1 MISFIPWDA
10 FFGGMLLGASAII
23 LMLGIGRVAGIS
35 GIVSRLLP
43 SRKNKS
49 LESGSESSS
58 DTRIE
63 KTEKHWRLAFVV
75 GMVVSGWLLIPTGY
89 QLPQLEEINFAVVI
103 IAGLLVGFGTKVAN
117 GCTSGHGI
125 VGMARLSKRSIVAT
139 CVFMG
144 VAMATVLVKNM
155 IGLGAQ

>member
-1 MISFIPWDA
+1 MLSLIPWDA
-10 FFGGMLLGASAII
+10 FFGGMLLGVSAIV

-43 SRKNKS
+43 VGPSKK
-49 LESGSESSS
+49 ESE
-58 DTRIE
+58 DADIE
-63 KTEKHWRLAFVV
+63 NTEKRWRIAFVV

-89 QLPQLEEINFAVVI
+89 QLPQLEEMNLLVVV
-103 IAGLLVGFGTKVAN
+103 IAGLLVGFGTKTAN

-125 VGMARLSKRSIVAT
+125 VGMARLSKRSIIAT

-144 VAMATVLVKNM
+144 VAIVTVLIKNLM
-155 IGLGAQ
+155 GLGA

>member
-1 MISFIPWDA
+1 MSLIPWDA
-10 FFGGMLLGASAII
+10 FFGGMLLGASVII

-49 LESGSESSS
+49 SISGSESSS

-144 VAMATVLVKNM
+144 VAMATVLVKNL
-155 IGLGAQ
+155 IGLGA

>member
-1 MISFIPWDA
+1 MSFIPWDA

>member
-1 MISFIPWDA
+1 MLSLILWDA
-10 FFGGMLLGASAII
+10 FFGGMLLGVSAIV

-43 SRKNKS
+43 TGTNNKERKDAGTAN
-49 LESGSESSS
+49 
-58 DTRIE
+58 
-63 KTEKHWRLAFVV
+63 TEKHWRIAFVI

-89 QLPQLEEINFAVVI
+89 QLPQLEEMNLLVVV
-103 IAGLLVGFGTKVAN
+103 IAGLLVGFGTKTAN

-144 VAMATVLVKNM
+144 VAIVTVFIKNL
-155 IGLGAQ
+155 IGLGA

>member
-1 MISFIPWDA
+1 MSLIPWDA

-35 GIVSRLLP
+35 GIVGRLLP
-43 SRKNKS
+43 SRKNKR
-49 LESGSESSS
+49 LESGSESNSDSS
-58 DTRIE
+58 IE

-103 IAGLLVGFGTKVAN
+103 IAGLLVGFGTKMAN

-125 VGMARLSKRSIVAT
+125 VGMARLSKRSIIAT

-144 VAMATVLVKNM
+144 VAIVTVFAKNL
-155 IGLGAQ
+155 IGLGA

>member
-1 MISFIPWDA
+1 MISLIPWDA
-10 FFGGMLLGASAII
+10 FFGGTLLGASAII

-43 SRKNKS
+43 SKKQKR

-75 GMVVSGWLLIPTGY
+75 GMIVSGWLLIPTGY

-144 VAMATVLVKNM
+144 VAMATVLVKNL
-155 IGLGAQ
+155 IGLGA

>member
-1 MISFIPWDA
+1 MSLIPWDA
-10 FFGGMLLGASAII
+10 LFGGMLLGASAII

-35 GIVSRLLP
+35 GIVGRLLP
-43 SRKNKS
+43 SRKNKR
-49 LESGSESSS
+49 LESGSESNSDSS
-58 DTRIE
+58 IE

-75 GMVVSGWLLIPTGY
+75 GMVASGWLLIPAGY

-103 IAGLLVGFGTKVAN
+103 IAGLLVGFGTKMAN

-144 VAMATVLVKNM
+144 VAMATVLVKNL
-155 IGLGAQ
+155 IGLGA

>member
-1 MISFIPWDA
+1 MSLIPWDA

-43 SRKNKS
+43 SRNNKR
-49 LESGSESSS
+49 LESGSESRL
-58 DTRIE
+58 DTNTE

-75 GMVVSGWLLIPTGY
+75 GMVASGWLLIPTGY

-103 IAGLLVGFGTKVAN
+103 IAGLLVGFGTKMAN

-144 VAMATVLVKNM
+144 VAMTTVLVKNL
-155 IGLGAQ
+155 IGLGA

>member
-1 MISFIPWDA
+1 MLSLIPWDA
-10 FFGGMLLGASAII
+10 FFGGMLLGVSAVV

-43 SRKNKS
+43 IGTSNKERKDA
-49 LESGSESSS
+49 
-58 DTRIE
+58 DTSN
-63 KTEKHWRLAFVV
+63 TEKHWRIAFVV
-75 GMVVSGWLLIPTGY
+75 GMVASGWLLIPTGY
-89 QLPQLEEINFAVVI
+89 QLPQLEEMNLVLVI
-103 IAGLLVGFGTKVAN
+103 IAGLLVGFGTKTAN

-144 VAMATVLVKNM
+144 VAIVTVFIKNL
-155 IGLGAQ
+155 IGLGI

>member
-1 MISFIPWDA
+1 MSLIPWDA
-10 FFGGMLLGASAII
+10 FFGGMLLGASAIV

-43 SRKNKS
+43 SRNNKR
-49 LESGSESSS
+49 LESGSSS
-58 DTRIE
+58 DTKIE

-75 GMVVSGWLLIPTGY
+75 GMVASGWLLIPTGY

-103 IAGLLVGFGTKVAN
+103 IAGLLVGFGTKMAN

-144 VAMATVLVKNM
+144 VAMATVLVKNL
-155 IGLGAQ
+155 IGLGA

>member
-1 MISFIPWDA
+1 MSLIPWDA

-43 SRKNKS
+43 SRNNKRS
-49 LESGSESSS
+49 ESGSESSS
-58 DTRIE
+58 DTNTE
-63 KTEKHWRLAFVV
+63 KIEKHWRLAFVV
-75 GMVVSGWLLIPTGY
+75 GMVASGWLLIPTGY

-103 IAGLLVGFGTKVAN
+103 IAGLLVGFGTKMAN

-139 CVFMG
+139 CVFMS
-144 VAMATVLVKNM
+144 VAMATVLVKNL
-155 IGLGAQ
+155 IGLGA

>member
-1 MISFIPWDA
+1 MLSLIPWDA
-10 FFGGMLLGASAII
+10 FFGGMLLGVSAIV

-43 SRKNKS
+43 IGTSNKERKYA
-49 LESGSESSS
+49 
-58 DTRIE
+58 DTSN
-63 KTEKHWRLAFVV
+63 TEKHWRVAFVV
-75 GMVVSGWLLIPTGY
+75 GMVASGWLLIPTGY

-103 IAGLLVGFGTKVAN
+103 IAGLLVGFGTKMAN

-144 VAMATVLVKNM
+144 VAIVTVFIKNL
-155 IGLGAQ
+155 IGLGA

>member
-1 MISFIPWDA
+1 MSLIPWNA
-10 FFGGMLLGASAII
+10 LFGGMLLGASAII

-35 GIVSRLLP
+35 GIVGRLLP
-43 SRKNKS
+43 SRKNKR
-49 LESGSESSS
+49 LESGSESNSDSS
-58 DTRIE
+58 IE

-103 IAGLLVGFGTKVAN
+103 IAGLLVGFGTKMAN
-117 GCTSGHGI
+117 GCNSGHGI
-125 VGMARLSKRSIVAT
+125 VGMARLSKRSIIAT

-144 VAMATVLVKNM
+144 VAMATVLVKNL
-155 IGLGAQ
+155 IGLGA

>member
-1 MISFIPWDA
+1 MSLIPWDA
-10 FFGGMLLGASAII
+10 LFGGMLLGASAII

-43 SRKNKS
+43 VGTSNK
-49 LESGSESSS
+49 ESK
-58 DTRIE
+58 DTDTE

-103 IAGLLVGFGTKVAN
+103 IAGLLVGFGTKMAN

-125 VGMARLSKRSIVAT
+125 VGMARLSKRSIIAT
-139 CVFMG
+139 CLFMG
-144 VAMATVLVKNM
+144 VAIVTVLAKNL
-155 IGLGAQ
+155 IGLGA

>member
-1 MISFIPWDA
+1 MSFIPWDA

-144 VAMATVLVKNM
+144 VAMATVLVKNL
-155 IGLGAQ
+155 IGLGA

>member
-1 MISFIPWDA
+1 MLSLIPWDA
-10 FFGGMLLGASAII
+10 FFGGMLLGVSAIV

-43 SRKNKS
+43 FGPSKK
-49 LESGSESSS
+49 ESE
-58 DTRIE
+58 DADIE
-63 KTEKHWRLAFVV
+63 NTEKRWRIAFVV

-89 QLPQLEEINFAVVI
+89 QLPQLEEMNLLVVV
-103 IAGLLVGFGTKVAN
+103 IAGLLVGFGTKTAN

-125 VGMARLSKRSIVAT
+125 VGMARLSKRSIIAT

-144 VAMATVLVKNM
+144 VAIVTVLIKNLM
-155 IGLGAQ
+155 GLGA

>member
-1 MISFIPWDA
+1 M
-10 FFGGMLLGASAII
+10 SAIV

-43 SRKNKS
+43 TGTSNKERKDA
-49 LESGSESSS
+49 
-58 DTRIE
+58 DTAN
-63 KTEKHWRLAFVV
+63 TEKHWRIAFVV
-75 GMVVSGWLLIPTGY
+75 GMIASGWLLIPTGY
-89 QLPQLEEINFAVVI
+89 QLPQLEEMNLALVI
-103 IAGLLVGFGTKVAN
+103 IAGLLVGFGTKTAN

-144 VAMATVLVKNM
+144 VAIVTVFIKNL
-155 IGLGAQ
+155 IGLGA

>member
-1 MISFIPWDA
+1 MIPWDA

-43 SRKNKS
+43 SKKQKR

-75 GMVVSGWLLIPTGY
+75 GMIVSGWLLIPTGY

-144 VAMATVLVKNM
+144 VAMATVLVKNL
-155 IGLGAQ
+155 IGLGA

>member
-1 MISFIPWDA
+1 MLSLIPWDA
-10 FFGGMLLGASAII
+10 FLGGMLLGVSAIV

-43 SRKNKS
+43 TGTSNKERKDA
-49 LESGSESSS
+49 
-58 DTRIE
+58 DTAN
-63 KTEKHWRLAFVV
+63 TEKHWRIAFVV
-75 GMVVSGWLLIPTGY
+75 GMVASGWLLIPTGY
-89 QLPQLEEINFAVVI
+89 QLPQLEEMNLALVI
-103 IAGLLVGFGTKVAN
+103 IAGLLVGFGTKTAN

-144 VAMATVLVKNM
+144 VAIVTVFIKNLT
-155 IGLGAQ
+155 GLGA

>member
-1 MISFIPWDA
+1 MLSLIPWDA
-10 FFGGMLLGASAII
+10 FFGGMLLGVSAIV

-43 SRKNKS
+43 VGTSNK
-49 LESGSESSS
+49 ESEVV
-58 DTRIE
+58 DID
-63 KTEKHWRLAFVV
+63 KTDKHWRIAFVV
-75 GMVVSGWLLIPTGY
+75 GMIVSGWLLIPTGY

-144 VAMATVLVKNM
+144 VAMATVLVKNL
-155 IGLGAQ
+155 IGLGA

>member
-1 MISFIPWDA
+1 VVSFIPWDA
-10 FFGGMLLGASAII
+10 FFGGMLLGVSAIV

-43 SRKNKS
+43 VRTSNK
-49 LESGSESSS
+49 ESK
-58 DTRIE
+58 DTDAE
-63 KTEKHWRLAFVV
+63 KTEKHWRIAFVV

-89 QLPQLEEINFAVVI
+89 QLPQLEEMNLLVVV
-103 IAGLLVGFGTKVAN
+103 IAGLLVGFGTKTAN

-125 VGMARLSKRSIVAT
+125 VGMARLSKRSIIAT

-144 VAMATVLVKNM
+144 VAIATVLIKNL
-155 IGLGAQ
+155 IGLGA

>member
-1 MISFIPWDA
+1 MMSLIPWDA

-43 SRKNKS
+43 SRKNKR
-49 LESGSESSS
+49 LELGSESGL
-58 DTRIE
+58 DTNIE
-63 KTEKHWRLAFVV
+63 KTEKHWRIAFVV
-75 GMVVSGWLLIPTGY
+75 GMVASGWLLIPTGY
-89 QLPQLEEINFAVVI
+89 QLPQLGEMNFVLVI
-103 IAGLLVGFGTKVAN
+103 IAGLLVGFGTKTAN

-144 VAMATVLVKNM
+144 VAVATVLVKNL
-155 IGLGAQ
+155 IGLGA

>member
-10 FFGGMLLGASAII
+10 FFGGILLGASAII

-43 SRKNKS
+43 SRKNES
-49 LESGSESSS
+49 LESGPESSS

-144 VAMATVLVKNM
+144 VAMATVLVKNL
-155 IGLGAQ
+155 IGLGA

>member
-1 MISFIPWDA
+1 MSLIPWDA
-10 FFGGMLLGASAII
+10 LFGGMLLGASAII

-35 GIVSRLLP
+35 GIISRLLP

-58 DTRIE
+58 DISIE
-63 KTEKHWRLAFVV
+63 KTEKHWRLSFVV

-89 QLPQLEEINFAVVI
+89 QLPQLEEINFVVVI
-103 IAGLLVGFGTKVAN
+103 IAGLLVGFGTKMAN

-144 VAMATVLVKNM
+144 VAMTTVLVKNV
-155 IGLGAQ
+155 IGLGA

>member
-1 MISFIPWDA
+1 MSLIPWDA
-10 FFGGMLLGASAII
+10 LFGGMLLGASAII

-43 SRKNKS
+43 VGTSNK
-49 LESGSESSS
+49 ESK
-58 DTRIE
+58 DTDTE

-103 IAGLLVGFGTKVAN
+103 IAGLLVGFGTKMAN

-125 VGMARLSKRSIVAT
+125 VGMARLSKRSIIAT

-144 VAMATVLVKNM
+144 VAIVTVLAKNL
-155 IGLGAQ
+155 IGLGA

>member
-1 MISFIPWDA
+1 VISFIPWDA

-155 IGLGAQ
+155 IGLGA

>member
-1 MISFIPWDA
+1 MISLIPWDA
-10 FFGGMLLGASAII
+10 FFGGMLLGVSAII

-35 GIVSRLLP
+35 GIVCRLLP
-43 SRKNKS
+43 LACN
-49 LESGSESSS
+49 SSVSTVS
-58 DTRIE
+58 DSDSDANIE

-75 GMVVSGWLLIPTGY
+75 GMVASGWLLIPTGY

-125 VGMARLSKRSIVAT
+125 VGMARLSKRSIIAT

-144 VAMATVLVKNM
+144 VAIATVLIKNL
-155 IGLGAQ
+155 IGLGA

>member
-1 MISFIPWDA
+1 M
-10 FFGGMLLGASAII
+10 MLGVSAIV

-43 SRKNKS
+43 TGTSNKERKDA
-49 LESGSESSS
+49 
-58 DTRIE
+58 DTAN
-63 KTEKHWRLAFVV
+63 TEKHWRIAFVV
-75 GMVVSGWLLIPTGY
+75 GMVASGWLLIPTGY
-89 QLPQLEEINFAVVI
+89 QLPQLEEMNLALVI
-103 IAGLLVGFGTKVAN
+103 IAGLLVGFGTKTAN

-144 VAMATVLVKNM
+144 VAIVTVFIKNLT
-155 IGLGAQ
+155 GLGA

>member
-1 MISFIPWDA
+1 MSFIPWDA

-43 SRKNKS
+43 SKKQKR

-75 GMVVSGWLLIPTGY
+75 GMIVSGWLLIPTGY

-155 IGLGAQ
+155 IGLGA

>member
-1 MISFIPWDA
+1 MSLIPWDA

-43 SRKNKS
+43 SRNNKR
-49 LESGSESSS
+49 LESGSEPSS
-58 DTRIE
+58 DTNTE

-103 IAGLLVGFGTKVAN
+103 IAGLLVGFGTKMAN

-125 VGMARLSKRSIVAT
+125 VGMARLFKRSIVAT

-144 VAMATVLVKNM
+144 VAMATVLVQNL
-155 IGLGAQ
+155 IGLGA

>member
-1 MISFIPWDA
+1 MSLIPWDA
-10 FFGGMLLGASAII
+10 LFGGMLLGASAII

-35 GIVSRLLP
+35 GIVGRLLP
-43 SRKNKS
+43 SRKNKR
-49 LESGSESSS
+49 LESGPESNSDSS
-58 DTRIE
+58 IE

-75 GMVVSGWLLIPTGY
+75 GMVASGWLLIPTGY

-103 IAGLLVGFGTKVAN
+103 IAGLLVGFGTKMAN

-125 VGMARLSKRSIVAT
+125 VGMARLSKRSIIAT

-144 VAMATVLVKNM
+144 VAIVTVLAKNL
-155 IGLGAQ
+155 IGLGA